1 MPLHGDFVLSPYLS
15 LSSFTR
21 FEQPPPAV
29 ALARPAWLRTE
40 DFED

>member
-1 MPLHGDFVLSPYLS
+1 MPFHGDFVLSPYLS

-29 ALARPAWLRTE
+29 ALAQPAWPRTE